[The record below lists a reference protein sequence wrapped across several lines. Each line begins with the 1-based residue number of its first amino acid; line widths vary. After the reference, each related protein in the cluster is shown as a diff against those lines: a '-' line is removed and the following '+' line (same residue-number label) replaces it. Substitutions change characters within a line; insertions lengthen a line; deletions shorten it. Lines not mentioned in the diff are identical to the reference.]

1 MNCCSRSEQPNA
13 IESDV
18 LAQMHRHLMT
28 CAQLHGCTLVAN
40 CLALEG
46 SNAAV
51 PYKAISTPIRD
62 EARRVIGVLAV
73 FRVDTDGDF
82 QLRDAEA
89 LELLARK
96 AHRAARHLPESA
108 AAAPGEILP
117 EPLGGVARRRRILAG
132 LGRTGAQESHRAC
145 LTGS

>member
-1 MNCCSRSEQPNA
+1 
-13 IESDV
+13 
-18 LAQMHRHLMT
+18 MHRHLMT
-28 CAQLHGCTLVAN
+28 RAQLHGCTLVAN
-40 CLALEG
+40 RLALDG

-73 FRVDTDGDF
+73 FRADTDGDF

-96 AHRAARHLPESA
+96 ASA
-108 AAAPGEILP
+108 DH
-117 EPLGGVARRRRILAG
+117 
-132 LGRTGAQESHRAC
+132 SHELRSA
-145 LTGS
+145 